1 MFPAGQVLG
10 SAARSRRL
18 WGQALPQPQGLG
30 GSRPHPGAL
39 GPLPSWASVS
49 GTLGGKKKVYE
60 FKAKKG
66 LKISDGYLRGL
77 SFYLWEG
84 QRGLGWE
91 APQGPWWSGLVGAG
105 RRARTSSAAGKGG
118 AFSCKGRGG
127 AGEAVAG

>member
-1 MFPAGQVLG
+1 M
-10 SAARSRRL
+10 
-18 WGQALPQPQGLG
+18 
-30 GSRPHPGAL
+30 
-39 GPLPSWASVS
+39 S
-49 GTLGGKKKVYE
+49 GTLGGKKKDYE

-84 QRGLGWE
+84 QRGLGRE
-91 APQGPWWSGLVGAG
+91 APQGPWWSGLGGAG
-105 RRARTSSAAGKGG
+105 RRAGTSSAAGKGG